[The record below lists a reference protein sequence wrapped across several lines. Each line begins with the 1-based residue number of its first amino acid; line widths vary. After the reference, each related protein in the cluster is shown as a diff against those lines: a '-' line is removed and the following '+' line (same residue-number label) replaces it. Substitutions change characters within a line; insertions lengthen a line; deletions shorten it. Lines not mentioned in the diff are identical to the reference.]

1 MSYPHFHLILIMV
14 DLVTLQSAAY
24 IAQIVGVVGTLT
36 AAFIAVRGYLNAN
49 KRAEEAKKKEQET
62 RNRELETRQAQLF
75 MGVYNQFASK
85 EFVDAWFIYL
95 TRKWGG
101 LKGFMTLWEEDVEF
115 RQSFGIIASWMEG
128 LGTLVREGFLPIRL
142 VAILCSGTVRT
153 FWERMSPFIEETRV
167 EYKRNLSE
175 SEYLYHELIK
185 YMAEHSEFKTEAAN
199 YHALS
204 KRALGTL

>member
-1 MSYPHFHLILIMV
+1 MV
-14 DLVTLQSAAY
+14 DLAEIQTVYYMIAAVGSLGTLLTAM
-24 IAQIVGVVGTLT
+24 VGVRSY
-36 AAFIAVRGYLNAN
+36 INSN
-49 KRAEEAKKKEQET
+49 KRAEEAKKKEQVTQELALKAQQQ
-62 RNRELETRQAQLF
+62 NLETRQAQLF

-95 TRKWGG
+95 TRKWDG

-153 FWERMSPFIEETRV
+153 FWEKMSPFIEETRV

-185 YMAEHSEFKTEAAN
+185 YMAEHSEFKTDAAN

-204 KRALGTL
+204 KRALSTP